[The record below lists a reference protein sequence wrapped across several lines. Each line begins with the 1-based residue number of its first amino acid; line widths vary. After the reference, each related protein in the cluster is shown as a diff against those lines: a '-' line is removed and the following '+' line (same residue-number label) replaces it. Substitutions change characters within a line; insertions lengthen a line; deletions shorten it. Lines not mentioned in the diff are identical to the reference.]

1 MDPTPRAY
9 RAICFDLDGTLLPMD
24 LDVFMGRYFAA
35 LYDFMEARGI
45 EGGPFLEALK
55 AGTRAMA
62 VHDDG
67 RTNAEAFWDTF
78 TDQIGRAH
86 V

>member
-55 AGTRAMA
+55 AGT
-62 VHDDG
+62 
-67 RTNAEAFWDTF
+67 TTF
-78 TDQIGRAH
+78 GDFYSPMSAPTPRPSGTPSPTL
-86 V
+86 